1 MLGLYFQQ
9 IEWSGESQV
18 LEALGGLA
26 LLVKGLSF
34 LSQAL
39 AVVVGGPARRV
50 LTWAKAR
57 SRRAWLAGTLVGALT
72 LNSSALGL
80 TAIGLAESGIASFG
94 SALVLGLAAKGGAAV
109 ALLLAATPI
118 SAMALSIVGMGFVL
132 SLFRRIQV
140 WGEGV
145 LGLGMLLL
153 GISLMVQGLLPMT
166 SSELFV
172 LIRENLEASP
182 FGLWLLGF
190 ALASM
195 LGSANAVAA
204 LALALAASSAFSL
217 PAALVLTLGGGAG
230 SGMILL
236 LTTWNSSPMARRI
249 AAAHLGWKI
258 LLSVPFVLLLPA
270 YARISSELAQQVG
283 LGPSAAVAQGHLL
296 YHVLASLLVLP
307 LVRTLEGLMRRMMP
321 DSEYRI
327 SPKYISQEAL
337 ASHELASSLALREV
351 GRIGDQL
358 AEMLTETVKILARG
372 SGDAAEVAR
381 REEKVDQLARAIV
394 LYLSELSARHPGDS
408 PLVLMMAASEIEHMG
423 DQVRRMLRKQD
434 KLYAQNLEFSEE
446 GRTELADAAEKVLQR
461 LRLSLAALATRNEAL
476 AEQVMAERPHLES
489 NLLELRR
496 SHLRRLEEGRIES
509 RATTLAHLDLL
520 IVLDELDQSIA
531 RLASLSLDLRRPL
544 MRA

>member
-1 MLGLYFQQ
+1 M
-9 IEWSGESQV
+9 

-50 LTWAKAR
+50 LTWATAR

-72 LNSSALGL
+72 LNSTALSL

-94 SALVLGLAAKGGAAV
+94 SALVLGLAAKGGATV

-118 SAMALSIVGMGFVL
+118 SAMALPIVGVGFLV
-132 SLFRRIQV
+132 SLYKRTQV
-140 WGEGV
+140 WGEAV

-153 GISLMVQGLLPMT
+153 GISLMVQGLLPLT
-166 SSELFV
+166 ESELFG
-172 LIRENLEASP
+172 LIRENLESSP
-182 FGLWLLGF
+182 LGLWLLGF
-190 ALASM
+190 ALASL

-204 LALALAASSAFSL
+204 LALALAASSALSL
-217 PAALVLTLGGGAG
+217 SAALLLTLGGGAG

-236 LTTWNSSPMARRI
+236 LTTWNSTPTARRI
-249 AAAHLGWKI
+249 ATAHLGWKI
-258 LLSVPFVLLLPA
+258 LLSIPFVLFLPA
-270 YARISSELAQQVG
+270 FARFSSELAQQVG

-307 LVRTLEGLMRRMMP
+307 LVRPLERFMRRVIP
-321 DSEYRI
+321 DTEYHI
-327 SPKYISQEAL
+327 SPKYISEEAL
-337 ASHELASSLALREV
+337 KSRELASSLALREV

-358 AEMLTETVKILARG
+358 SEMLTETVKILARG
-372 SGDAAEVAR
+372 NGDAADVAR

-394 LYLSELSARHPGDS
+394 LYLSDLSARHPGDS
-408 PLVLMMAASEIEHMG
+408 PLMLMMAASEIEHMG

-446 GRTELADAAEKVLQR
+446 GRTELADAAGKVLER

-476 AEQVMAERPHLES
+476 AAQVIAERMHLES
-489 NLLELRR
+489 LLLELRR
-496 SHLRRLEEGRIES
+496 SHLRRLEKGRIES

-520 IVLDELDQSIA
+520 IVLDELDQSIT
-531 RLASLSLDLRRPL
+531 RLASLSLDLHRPL
-544 MRA
+544 ASA

>member
-1 MLGLYFQQ
+1 M
-9 IEWSGESQV
+9 

-50 LTWAKAR
+50 LTWATAR

-72 LNSSALGL
+72 LNSTALSL
-80 TAIGLAESGIASFG
+80 SAIGLAESGIASFG
-94 SALVLGLAAKGGAAV
+94 SALVLGLAAKGGATV

-118 SAMALSIVGMGFVL
+118 SAMALPIVGVGFLV
-132 SLFRRIQV
+132 SLYKRTQV
-140 WGEGV
+140 WGEAV

-153 GISLMVQGLLPMT
+153 GISLMVQGLLPLT
-166 SSELFV
+166 ESELFG
-172 LIRENLEASP
+172 LIRENLESSP
-182 FGLWLLGF
+182 LGLWLLGF
-190 ALASM
+190 ALASL

-204 LALALAASSAFSL
+204 LALALAASSALSL
-217 PAALVLTLGGGAG
+217 SAALLLTLGGGAG

-236 LTTWNSSPMARRI
+236 LTTWNSTPTARRI
-249 AAAHLGWKI
+249 ATAHLGWKT
-258 LLSVPFVLLLPA
+258 LLSIPFVLFLPTF
-270 YARISSELAQQVG
+270 ARFSSELAQQVG

-296 YHVLASLLVLP
+296 YHLLASLLVLP
-307 LVRTLEGLMRRMMP
+307 LVRPLERLMRQVIP
-321 DSEYRI
+321 DSEYHI
-327 SPKYISQEAL
+327 SPKYISEEAL
-337 ASHELASSLALREV
+337 KSRELASSLALREV

-358 AEMLTETVKILARG
+358 SEMLTETVKILARG
-372 SGDAAEVAR
+372 NGDAADVAR

-394 LYLSELSARHPGDS
+394 LYLSDLSARHPGDS
-408 PLVLMMAASEIEHMG
+408 PLMLMMAASEIEHMG

-446 GRTELADAAEKVLQR
+446 GRTELADAAGKVLER

-476 AEQVMAERPHLES
+476 AAQVIAERMHLES
-489 NLLELRR
+489 LLLELRR
-496 SHLRRLEEGRIES
+496 SHLRRLEKGRIES

-520 IVLDELDQSIA
+520 IVLDELDQSIT
-531 RLASLSLDLRRPL
+531 RLASLSLDLQRPL
-544 MRA
+544 ASA

>member
-1 MLGLYFQQ
+1 M
-9 IEWSGESQV
+9 

-50 LTWAKAR
+50 LTWATVR

-94 SALVLGLAAKGGAAV
+94 SALVLGLAAKGGATV
-109 ALLLAATPI
+109 ALQLAATPI
-118 SAMALSIVGMGFVL
+118 SAMALPMVGVGFVL

-140 WGEGV
+140 WGEGI

-166 SSELFV
+166 NSELFT
-172 LIRENLEASP
+172 LIRQSLESSP
-182 FGLWLLGF
+182 LGLWLLGF
-190 ALASM
+190 ALASL

-204 LALALAASSAFSL
+204 LALALATSSAFSL
-217 PAALVLTLGGGAG
+217 SSALLLTLGGGAG

-236 LTTWNSSPMARRI
+236 LSTWNSPPVARRI

-258 LLSVPFVLLLPA
+258 LLSIPFVLFLPA
-270 YARISSELAQQVG
+270 FTRFSSELAQQVG
-283 LGPSAAVAQGHLL
+283 LGTSAAVAQGHLL
-296 YHVLASLLVLP
+296 YHLLASLLVLP
-307 LVRTLEGLMRRMMP
+307 VVRPIEGFMRRLMP
-321 DSEYRI
+321 DSEHSI
-327 SPKYISQEAL
+327 SPRYISEEAL
-337 ASHELASSLALREV
+337 ESRELASSLALREV

-358 AEMLTETVKILARG
+358 SEMLTETVKILARG
-372 SGDAAEVAR
+372 NGDTAEVAR

-394 LYLSELSARHPGDS
+394 LYLSDLSARHPGDS

-446 GRTELADAAEKVLQR
+446 GRTELADAAEKVLKR

-476 AEQVMAERPHLES
+476 ALQVIADREHQENHL
-489 NLLELRR
+489 LDLRR
-496 SHLRRLEEGRIES
+496 SHLRRLEKGRIES

-520 IVLDELDQSIA
+520 IVLDELDQSIT
-531 RLASLSLDLRRPL
+531 RLATLSQDLRQPL
-544 MRA
+544 AGSARAVRNSTRST

>member
-1 MLGLYFQQ
+1 M
-9 IEWSGESQV
+9 

-39 AVVVGGPARRV
+39 AVAVGGPARRV
-50 LTWAKAR
+50 LTWATAR

-80 TAIGLAESGIASFG
+80 TAIRLAESGIASFG
-94 SALVLGLAAKGGAAV
+94 SALVLGLAAKGGATV
-109 ALLLAATPI
+109 ALQLAATPI
-118 SAMALSIVGMGFVL
+118 KAMALPIVGIGFVL
-132 SLFRRIQV
+132 SLFKRIQV
-140 WGEGV
+140 WGEGI

-166 SSELFV
+166 SSELFI
-172 LIRENLEASP
+172 LIRQSLESSP
-182 FGLWLLGF
+182 LGLWLLGF
-190 ALASM
+190 ALASL

-217 PAALVLTLGGGAG
+217 SSALLLTLGGGAG

-236 LTTWNSSPMARRI
+236 LSTWDSTPAARRI

-258 LLSVPFVLLLPA
+258 LLSIPFVLFLPA
-270 YARISSELAQQVG
+270 FARFSGELAQQLG
-283 LGPSAAVAQGHLL
+283 LGSSAAVAQGHLL

-307 LVRTLEGLMRRMMP
+307 VVRPLEGFMCQLMP
-321 DSEYRI
+321 DSEHRI
-327 SPKYISQEAL
+327 SPRYISEEAL
-337 ASHELASSLALREV
+337 ESRELASSLALREV

-358 AEMLTETVKILARG
+358 SEMLTETVKILARG
-372 SGDAAEVAR
+372 NGDTAEVAR

-394 LYLSELSARHPGDS
+394 LYLSDLSARHPGDS

-434 KLYAQNLEFSEE
+434 KLYALNLEFSEE
-446 GRTELADAAEKVLQR
+446 GRTELADAAEKVLKR

-476 AEQVMAERPHLES
+476 AEQVIADREHQENHL
-489 NLLELRR
+489 LDLRR
-496 SHLRRLEEGRIES
+496 SHLRRLEKGRIES

-520 IVLDELDQSIA
+520 IVLDELDQSIT
-531 RLASLSLDLRRPL
+531 RLATLSQDLRRPL
-544 MRA
+544 AGSACAIRNSTRST

>member
-1 MLGLYFQQ
+1 M
-9 IEWSGESQV
+9 

-50 LTWAKAR
+50 LTWATAR

-94 SALVLGLAAKGGAAV
+94 SALVLGLAAKGGATV

-118 SAMALSIVGMGFVL
+118 SAMALPIVGVGFLV
-132 SLFRRIQV
+132 SLFRPTQV
-140 WGEGV
+140 WGEGI

-153 GISLMVQGLLPMT
+153 GISLMVQGLMPMT
-166 SSELFV
+166 DSALFG

-182 FGLWLLGF
+182 LGLWLLGF
-190 ALASM
+190 ALASL

-204 LALALAASSAFSL
+204 LALALATSSAFSL
-217 PAALVLTLGGGAG
+217 SAALLLTLGGGAG

-236 LTTWNSSPMARRI
+236 LSTWNSPPAARRI
-249 AAAHLGWKI
+249 AAAHLGWKM
-258 LLSVPFVLLLPA
+258 LLSIPFVVFLPA
-270 YARISSELAQQVG
+270 FARFSSELAQQVG
-283 LGPSAAVAQGHLL
+283 LGTSAAVAQGHLL

-307 LVRTLEGLMRRMMP
+307 LVRPLEGLMRRMMP
-321 DSEYRI
+321 DSEHSV
-327 SPKYISQEAL
+327 SPRYISEEAL
-337 ASHELASSLALREV
+337 ESRELASSLALREV

-358 AEMLTETVKILARG
+358 SEMLTETVKILARG
-372 SGDAAEVAR
+372 SGDTAEVAR

-394 LYLSELSARHPGDS
+394 LYLSDLSARHPGDS
-408 PLVLMMAASEIEHMG
+408 PLMLMMTASEIEHMG

-446 GRTELADAAEKVLQR
+446 GRTELADAAEKVLKR

-476 AEQVMAERPHLES
+476 AEQVIAERKHQENHL
-489 NLLELRR
+489 LDLRR
-496 SHLRRLEEGRIES
+496 SHLRRLEKGRIES

-520 IVLDELDQSIA
+520 IVLDELDQSIT
-531 RLASLSLDLRRPL
+531 RLATLSQDLRQPL
-544 MRA
+544 AGSARAVRNSTRST